1 MAIDSG
7 GGGDCSGGGAK
18 QQRVDEQGDRCE
30 VVGSDVVLMDRISA
44 LPDELWQCIL
54 THLTLKDAIC
64 TGALARGWR
73 NLWKGRWANHA
84 SLEVHLC
91 SRDAQQRELDALEHE
106 PRPRRRLD
114 RFSLIVHIWKL
125 RHSFITSSRGR

>member
-1 MAIDSG
+1 MAIDS

-18 QQRVDEQGDRCE
+18 RQRVDEQGDRCE

-44 LPDELWQCIL
+44 LPDELRQCIL
-54 THLTLKDAIC
+54 PLKDAIRM
-64 TGALARGWR
+64 GALARGWR
-73 NLWKGRWANHA
+73 NLWKGRWANRA

-91 SRDAQQRELDALEHE
+91 SHDAQRRELDALEHE
-106 PRPRRRLD
+106 LRPRRRLD
-114 RFSLIVHIWKL
+114 RFSLIVDICKL